1 MTGEKPLKFNSAVN
15 ISNFPNKVK
24 KSMSL
29 FMLAIP
35 NEPSSVNSSYR
46 SKKGNENK

>member
-1 MTGEKPLKFNSAVN
+1 MHSEKPLKFNSAVN

-24 KSMSL
+24 KSMTI
-29 FMLAIP
+29 FKLAIP

-46 SKKGNENK
+46 SKKGNDNK